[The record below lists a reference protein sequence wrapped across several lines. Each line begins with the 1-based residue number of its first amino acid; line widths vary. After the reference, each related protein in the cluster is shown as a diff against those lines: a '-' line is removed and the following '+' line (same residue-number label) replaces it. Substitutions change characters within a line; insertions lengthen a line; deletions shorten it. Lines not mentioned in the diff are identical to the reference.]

1 MLPIKNY
8 SFDAAACHLF
18 YTYSSFSVQYLFN
31 YKSSAQIICKSFFQK
46 TMYMVSNKMF
56 FFSCLS
62 PLSTSSKNIFI
73 VYSIDEYHSHT
84 KRNSLNT
91 QAAFIE
97 CLEYV
102 NNSRVVIYW
111 GDRPFLRSSRLA
123 MAFDGIEGIL
133 AFLDNNMLIAIVTA
147 KQFRD

>member
-1 MLPIKNY
+1 MQQHVIFFTHTHLSLY
-8 SFDAAACHLF
+8 SI
-18 YTYSSFSVQYLFN
+18 YLTTSHQL
-31 YKSSAQIICKSFFQK
+31 KSSVRVSFKKRCTWYQTK
-46 TMYMVSNKMF
+46 CF

-62 PLSTSSKNIFI
+62 PLSTLSKNIFI
-73 VYSIDEYHSHT
+73 VYSIDKYHSHT

-133 AFLDNNMLIAIVTA
+133 AYLDNKMLIVIVTA

>member
-1 MLPIKNY
+1 MQQHVIFFTHTHLSLY
-8 SFDAAACHLF
+8 SI
-18 YTYSSFSVQYLFN
+18 YLTT
-31 YKSSAQIICKSFFQK
+31 SHQLKSFVR
-46 TMYMVSNKMF
+46 VSFKKRCTWYLTKWF

-133 AFLDNNMLIAIVTA
+133 AYLNNNMLIAIVTA